1 MNELDLAVRW
11 LWPLF
16 VLTLVAMA
24 WPVLKSWKI

>member
-1 MNELDLAVRW
+1 MNELDLLVRW

-24 WPVLKSWKI
+24 WPVLKSWKM